1 MSAYFTYE
9 DSSCFTK
16 KLSEDMTTK
25 IVMQKPVVLGKN
37 ANVDY
42 IVNVGDKVQV
52 GDELMRFEMSFK
64 EDEIN
69 KFLASIGDDLKE
81 EIHSLHQ
88 TPIKSKYTGTIID
101 IKMYSTVE
109 LEELSPSL
117 RKLMTKYYDRIK
129 KKHKVIDKHDKSK
142 SVYKMGVLLNESTG
156 KIEAKYGKIKG
167 NDVGE
172 GVLIEFYIEY
182 RDKLGVGD
190 KITYFTALKSVLGNQ
205 IEEGFEPYSEFRP
218 DEEVSSAI
226 APGAVLAR
234 MTPSILLTMFA
245 NKVLIELKR
254 TLYKQYTGKEW
265 ECNQIQHGTTVKESS
280 LPTPKKVQ
288 EHTNYYATSTQSSIT
303 QIDYLDEVIECTS
316 FDDVAE
322 NSVETPSAVSESIF
336 ISEEKRDKKK
346 KARDKFD
353 QKYLSD
359 FTQNAQNLQQ
369 EIKPILNEW
378 FFNWNLPKVKPLVIH
393 TKNIS
398 ASQPILV
405 SGIFNTAKIFNIGN
419 IKRELR
425 EICKKYENEYTK
437 VDLSSIGD
445 NFAITMRIKIPEGLL
460 LENSIIVSESIFKS
474 NNRQNTLTEKQMEVL
489 ETKYLPEFNKVS
501 QKVQNV
507 VSSFKSKRVAMFL
520 SKNTPE
526 VTTLENEGISKRDV
540 VLVEQTIATNINFE
554 LVSPFKRT
562 EVHEELYREVLK
574 CCTEEIH
581 STFKGNKRDTLVIYM
596 TIPISKLK

>member
-1 MSAYFTYE
+1 MRYITLTYEYRSAVKQSKHLVPIEKSSPVLISNGVEQTIQYHLSNDFIVKAKEDGKVIEYNEDAGLYILEYKSGEKQAVDVSPKIVKNGAGGFYLANQLTCDLKVGQSFKANDIIASDKNFFQTNKLNGNCFNIGSLQKVACMSAYFTYE

-288 EHTNYYATSTQSSIT
+288 EHTNYYSTSTQSSIT
-303 QIDYLDEVIECTS
+303 QIDYLDEVIGCTS
-316 FDDVAE
+316 FDDVVE

-336 ISEEKRDKKK
+336 MSEEKRDKKK
-346 KARDKFD
+346 K
-353 QKYLSD
+353 S
-359 FTQNAQNLQQ
+359 
-369 EIKPILNEW
+369 
-378 FFNWNLPKVKPLVIH
+378 
-393 TKNIS
+393 
-398 ASQPILV
+398 
-405 SGIFNTAKIFNIGN
+405 
-419 IKRELR
+419 
-425 EICKKYENEYTK
+425 
-437 VDLSSIGD
+437 
-445 NFAITMRIKIPEGLL
+445 
-460 LENSIIVSESIFKS
+460 
-474 NNRQNTLTEKQMEVL
+474 
-489 ETKYLPEFNKVS
+489 
-501 QKVQNV
+501 
-507 VSSFKSKRVAMFL
+507 
-520 SKNTPE
+520 
-526 VTTLENEGISKRDV
+526 
-540 VLVEQTIATNINFE
+540 
-554 LVSPFKRT
+554 
-562 EVHEELYREVLK
+562 
-574 CCTEEIH
+574 
-581 STFKGNKRDTLVIYM
+581 
-596 TIPISKLK
+596 

>member
-265 ECNQIQHGTTVKESS
+265 ECNQIQHGTTMKESS
-280 LPTPKKVQ
+280 LPLSKKVQ
-288 EHTNYYATSTQSSIT
+288 EHTNYYSTSTQSSIT

-316 FDDVAE
+316 FDDVVE

-336 ISEEKRDKKK
+336 MSEEKRDKKK
-346 KARDKFD
+346 KVRDKFD
-353 QKYLSD
+353 QKYLSN

-419 IKRELR
+419 IKRELS
-425 EICKKYENEYTK
+425 EICKKYEDEYTK

-474 NNRQNTLTEKQMEVL
+474 NNRQNILTEKQMKVL

-507 VSSFKSKRVAMFL
+507 VSSFKSKRVVMFL

-526 VTTLENEGISKRDV
+526 LTTLENEGISKRDV

-581 STFKGNKRDTLVIYM
+581 SIFKGNKRDSLVIYM